1 MHRPSRPA
9 QALAELRLPLL
20 VSLLVPLLQACQYTP
35 GARTTDPG
43 SLPLVFAPEIQA
55 YPAGV
60 IPGLQLRRYPSS
72 EDTVYFRVAANLT
85 DRGDWGEHDD
95 ESGSGF
101 GGGIGWRRSLAGIPG
116 GTGWLYGARVDLW
129 SLEIDWRDPGP
140 REGTTDVLV
149 LQPTVEA
156 GYGWSLA
163 SGSRLELMVGLGA
176 EFNID
181 TEGEDVGEGVIALL
195 GLTYVP

>member
-1 MHRPSRPA
+1 MPRPSRPA
-9 QALAELRLPLL
+9 RALAALLLLP
-20 VSLLVPLLQACQYTP
+20 ACQYTP
-35 GARTTDPG
+35 GTHTTNPR
-43 SLPLVFAPEIQA
+43 SLPLTLAPEIQA

-60 IPGLQLRRYPSS
+60 IPGLQLRRYPTS
-72 EDTVYFRVAANLT
+72 EDMVYFHVAANLT
-85 DRGDWGEHDD
+85 ERNDWGEHDD

-101 GGGIGWRRSLAGIPG
+101 GGGVGWRRSLASIPG

-156 GYGWSLA
+156 GYGWTLN
-163 SGSRLELMVGLGA
+163 SGSRVELMIGLGA
-176 EFNID
+176 EINVD
-181 TEGEDVGEGVIALL
+181 TDGEDVGEGTIALV
-195 GLTYVP
+195 GITFIP